1 MRCRAGRRFLQADP
15 ALNGL
20 SEGGLFYLA
29 PGPYAKILLKSH
41 IPRAPQHNNTTTKCF
56 FPWDLRPG
64 WSVYWF
70 RVPWATYVLQEIA
83 RAVVPLR
90 PRTVSLDRA
99 KEYKRRATFAN
110 NWMQDETAKY
120 QSHIAFRDVV
130 TPSGNPRSPG
140 NFATKPFFS

>member
-29 PGPYAKILLKSH
+29 LGPYAKILLKSH
-41 IPRAPQHNNTTTKCF
+41 IPRAPQHNATTKNP
-56 FPWDLRPG
+56 FPYYLRPG
-64 WSVYWF
+64 YSVCWF
-70 RVPWATYVLQEIA
+70 CVPGTTHILPKTA
-83 RAVVPLR
+83 RAVVSLR

-99 KEYKRRATFAN
+99 NEYKRRATFTN

-120 QSHIAFRDVV
+120 QSHIVFRDVV
-130 TPSGNPRSPG
+130 TPSGNPRSPS